1 MYNNLPALS
10 ESILWDDNLLATD
23 YTELDAEA
31 LGSALRSYLQAVSV
45 LRGEWHPLHDSPLSL
60 WIARH
65 DQLALYRPGL
75 LSAERIILTDTLEE
89 AVLRLDT
96 IESSEAMDQLIH
108 YNATDRLADIRTGV
122 AQFVRFVKDNFLLI
136 QAGFIAFTPCESV
149 RQEQERKMQ
158 LLQDNPDRHFLNAV
172 MPAEVV
178 RLYERSGFVE

>member
-96 IESSEAMDQLIH
+96 IESSEAMDRLIH
-108 YNATDRLADIRTGV
+108 
-122 AQFVRFVKDNFLLI
+122 
-136 QAGFIAFTPCESV
+136 
-149 RQEQERKMQ
+149 
-158 LLQDNPDRHFLNAV
+158 
-172 MPAEVV
+172 
-178 RLYERSGFVE
+178 